1 MTGADVITVV
11 VCVFF
16 GAAALSLA
24 LAEPTAKL
32 RAKRA
37 AKAAAAEAV
46 LAEPI
51 KLPVTP
57 ANRAMRKR
65 RANVVWN
72 LPEPV
77 IADKL
82 GPYDAELAELQED
95 ADALAANDPEEAD
108 R

>member
-1 MTGADVITVV
+1 MTGADAITVV

-16 GAAALSLA
+16 GAAALSLTF
-24 LAEPTAKL
+24 AEPVAKL

-82 GPYDAELAELQED
+82 GPYDAEMVDLQHLAELFVD
-95 ADALAANDPEEAD
+95 GADL
-108 R
+108 